1 MGRNHSQETKTAK
14 QSSTETRVRYIV
26 NTNGEKTEVVLP
38 IELYEQLIEE
48 LEELEDIRDFD
59 KAMKNGEWEDFEEV
73 AKRLDV

>member
-1 MGRNHSQETKTAK
+1 MGTKTAK

-26 NTNGEKTEVVLP
+26 NNNGEKTEAVLP
-38 IELYEQLIEE
+38 IKLYEQLIDK

>member
-1 MGRNHSQETKTAK
+1 MGTKTAK

-26 NTNGEKTEVVLP
+26 NTNGEKTEAVLP
-38 IELYEQLIEE
+38 IELYEQLIDE